1 MFGDTLFMMHEIKF
15 DLLNATNVGF
25 ADKGIGAP
33 AAG

>member
-1 MFGDTLFMMHEIKF
+1 MMHEIKF
-15 DLLNATNVGF
+15 ALLNATNVGFAGGF